1 MNNLGNWIA
10 EQLIIEQKIKTVI
23 AIYPGRF
30 QPMGPHHV
38 KTYNWLAKKF
48 GKANTFVVT
57 SDKVKLPKSPLNFK
71 EKKSIINKHGINNV
85 VQVRNPYQSM
95 ELLKNYD
102 PETTAAVF
110 MVGEKDAQRL
120 GGKFFRPW
128 EGVASVGYRDGAY
141 TLIAP
146 HVSLKVPGFGEMSG
160 TTIRQALA
168 NADQKLFKDIMGFY
182 NPSLHKMLLD
192 KFSGLQEELI
202 GNFLLKHPITEI
214 SLNMAGSNTDVDDG
228 IIIIIFTIS

>member
-1 MNNLGNWIA
+1 MSMKNLGNWIA
-10 EQLIIEQKIKTVI
+10 EQLIVEQQIKTVI

-71 EKKSIINKHGINNV
+71 EKESIINKHGINNV
-85 VQVRNPYQSM
+85 VQVRNPYQAT
-95 ELLKNYD
+95 ELLKDYD

-128 EGVASVGYRDGAY
+128 EGVANVGYKDGAY

-168 NADQKLFKDIMGFY
+168 NAD
-182 NPSLHKMLLD
+182 
-192 KFSGLQEELI
+192 
-202 GNFLLKHPITEI
+202 HP
-214 SLNMAGSNTDVDDG
+214 MVCAHH
-228 IIIIIFTIS
+228 

>member
-1 MNNLGNWIA
+1 MSMKNLGNWIA
-10 EQLIIEQKIKTVI
+10 EQLIVEQQIKTVI

-57 SDKVKLPKSPLNFK
+57 SDKVKLPKSPLSFK
-71 EKKSIINKHGINNV
+71 EKESMINKHGINNV
-85 VQVRNPYQSM
+85 VQVRNPYQAT
-95 ELLKNYD
+95 ELLKDYD

-128 EGVASVGYRDGAY
+128 EGVATVSY
-141 TLIAP
+141 THLMLP
-146 HVSLKVPGFGEMSG
+146 
-160 TTIRQALA
+160 TILR
-168 NADQKLFKDIMGFY
+168 
-182 NPSLHKMLLD
+182 
-192 KFSGLQEELI
+192 
-202 GNFLLKHPITEI
+202 
-214 SLNMAGSNTDVDDG
+214 V
-228 IIIIIFTIS
+228 